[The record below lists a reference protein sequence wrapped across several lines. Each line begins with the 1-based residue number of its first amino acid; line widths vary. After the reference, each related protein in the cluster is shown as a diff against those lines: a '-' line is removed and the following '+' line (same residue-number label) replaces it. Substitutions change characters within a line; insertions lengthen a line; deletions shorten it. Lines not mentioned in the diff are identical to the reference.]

1 MTIRNLDRLFR
12 PQSLAIIG
20 ASAREGAIGH
30 VLARNVLAGGF
41 RGPIGFINPKYQ
53 SVLDRPCVANIG
65 ALDGAP
71 DLAVIATPA
80 ATVPGIVKELAERG
94 TRAAIIISAGFGSA
108 DGQALKRE
116 MQLAARPHL
125 MRMVGPNCLGVI
137 APIIGLNVSFAH
149 LSPKK
154 GSIALLTQSGAI
166 LTSALDWA
174 AARGIG
180 FSHLVSMGEM
190 LDVDFGDMLDYLA
203 SDGSTSAILIYAEA
217 VTNARKFVSAA
228 RRAARLK
235 PVIIIKA
242 GRYGETAGAV
252 TSHTGALAGSDAIYD
267 AIFRR
272 VGLLRVDDLAEL
284 FEAMETLALM
294 GPAAGDRLTIL
305 TNGGG
310 AGILAADALVRAGG
324 HLAPLDPGVLER
336 LDHVLPKGWSR
347 GNPVDIIGDAD
358 AERYRVAIDI
368 LAGDVHSDAL
378 LVLNSP
384 TALTSSDAAADAVIA
399 GLAGRKKPVLT
410 SWIGDQTSRPA
421 RAKFAAVK
429 IPSYTTPEQAV
440 RAFGYMV
447 AYRRS
452 QMLLTETPPSLPSN
466 FTPDHATVRQM
477 IDQALA
483 KGRSFLTSPE
493 SLAVMRAYG
502 INVVTDE
509 IVASPQE
516 ARKKAEAMAETVA
529 GPLVLK
535 LLSPDITHKSDIGG
549 VVLGLTD
556 GAAVEAAAA
565 AMLERVGEMRP
576 DARIDGFT
584 LSPMIDRSAS
594 QELILGA
601 VTDPQF
607 GPIILFGQGG
617 TSVEVTADR
626 SLALPPL
633 NLKLARE
640 LIADTRVYRLLQ
652 GYRERPAADL
662 DSIALS
668 LMRVAQLV
676 MDFAEIQELDIN
688 PLLANE
694 HTVIALDARIRVARS
709 AVAPQSRLA
718 IRPYPQELE
727 EIVPDPAGGS
737 LLLRPIRPED
747 EPGMLEAFKHL
758 SSESVELRFF
768 RVVTNPSHQMIAGLT
783 QIDYDREMALVLTD
797 IDTPEGETPPIYA
810 DVRLLMD
817 PDRVEAEYAIIV
829 RDDMAGRGFG
839 SLMMERI
846 IAYGRSI
853 NLSRITGLVRMENAS
868 MLAIC
873 QRLGF
878 TRRVDPDMPGLFH
891 VTKELSGR
899 SA

>member
-1 MTIRNLDRLFR
+1 MTIRNLDKLFR

-20 ASAREGAIGH
+20 ASDRAGAIGH
-30 VLARNVLAGGF
+30 VLARNALAEGF
-41 RGPIGFINPKYQ
+41 RGPVHFVNPKYP
-53 SVLDRPCVANIG
+53 SVLTRPCVATID
-65 ALDGAP
+65 ALETAP

-80 ATVPGIVKELAERG
+80 ATVPGIIRQLAARG
-94 TRAAIIISAGFGSA
+94 TRGAIIISAGFGGEA
-108 DGQALKRE
+108 GQALKRE

-125 MRMVGPNCLGVI
+125 MRLVGPNCLGVI
-137 APIIGLNVSFAH
+137 APTIGLNVSFAH

-190 LDVDFGDMLDYLA
+190 LDVDLGDMLDYLA
-203 SDGSTSAILIYAEA
+203 SDGGTSAILIYAEA

-242 GRYGETAGAV
+242 GRFGETASAV
-252 TSHTGALAGSDAIYD
+252 ASHTGALAGSDAVYD
-267 AIFRR
+267 AVFRR

-294 GPAAGDRLTIL
+294 GPAPGDRLTIL

-324 HLAPLDPGVLER
+324 RLAPLDATVLGR
-336 LDHVLPKGWSR
+336 LDAVLPKGWSR

-358 AERYRVAIDI
+358 PERYRVAMDI
-368 LAGDVHSDAL
+368 LADDPHCDAL

-384 TALTSSDAAADAVIA
+384 TALTSSDEAADAVIA

-421 RAKFAAVK
+421 RAKFAAAK
-429 IPSYTTPEQAV
+429 IPSYTTPEQAI
-440 RAFGYMV
+440 RAFGHMV
-447 AYRRS
+447 AYRHS
-452 QMLLTETPPSLPSN
+452 QMLLTETPPSLPGN
-466 FTPDHATVRQM
+466 FTPDRDIVRRM
-477 IDQALA
+477 IDQALT

-493 SLAVMRAYG
+493 SLAVMNAYG

-509 IVASPQE
+509 IVATPQE
-516 ARKKAEAMAETVA
+516 ARQQAEMMS

-556 GAAVEAAAA
+556 GAAVEAAAS
-565 AMLERVGEMRP
+565 AMLERVTILRP
-576 DARIDGFT
+576 DARIEGFT

-601 VTDPQF
+601 VTDAQF
-607 GPIILFGQGG
+607 GPVILFGQGG

-626 SLALPPL
+626 ALALPPL

-640 LIADTRVYRLLQ
+640 LIADTRVYRLLR
-652 GYRERPAADL
+652 GYRDRPAADL
-662 DSIALS
+662 DGIALA
-668 LMRVAQLV
+668 LVRVAQLM

-694 HTVIALDARIRVARS
+694 HTVIALDARVRVVKNDA
-709 AVAPQSRLA
+709 APQRRLA

-727 EIVPDPAGGS
+727 EVIPDPDGGL

-747 EPGMLEAFKHL
+747 EPGMIEAFEHL

-797 IDTPEGETPPIYA
+797 ADTPAGAVPPIYA

-853 NLSRITGLVRMENAS
+853 NLARITGLVRMENAS

-878 TRRVDPDMPGLFH
+878 TRRIDPDMPGLFH
-891 VTKELSGR
+891 VTKELGGTGS
-899 SA
+899 

>member
-1 MTIRNLDRLFR
+1 VTIRNLDKLFR

-41 RGPIGFINPKYQ
+41 RGALSFVNPKYN
-53 SVLDRPCVANIG
+53 SVLDRPCVASIA
-65 ALDGAP
+65 ALDAPP
-71 DLAVIATPA
+71 DLAIIATPA
-80 ATVPGIVKELAERG
+80 ATVPGIVAELAQRG
-94 TRAAIIISAGFGSA
+94 TRAAIVISAGFG
-108 DGQALKRE
+108 DEEGHALKRD
-116 MQLAARPHL
+116 MQLAARPTL
-125 MRMVGPNCLGVI
+125 MRLVGPNCLGVI
-137 APIIGLNVSFAH
+137 APTIGLNVSFAH

-166 LTSALDWA
+166 LTSALDWS

-203 SDGSTSAILIYAEA
+203 SDGGTSAILIYAEA

-242 GRYGETAGAV
+242 GRYGETASAV

-267 AIFRR
+267 AVFRR

-294 GPAAGDRLTIL
+294 GPAQGDRLTIL

-324 HLAPLDPGVLER
+324 HLAPLDPTVLAR
-336 LDHVLPKGWSR
+336 LDAVLPKGWSR

-358 AERYRVAIDI
+358 AERYRLATDI
-368 LAGDVHSDAL
+368 LAGDTHSDAL

-399 GLAGRKKPVLT
+399 GLAGRKKPILT

-421 RAKFAAVK
+421 RAKFAAAK

-447 AYRRS
+447 AYRHS
-452 QMLLTETPPSLPSN
+452 QMLLTETPPSVPSN
-466 FTPDHATVRQM
+466 FMPDRTTARRM
-477 IDQALA
+477 IDRALA

-493 SLAVMRAYG
+493 SLAVMKAYG

-509 IVASPQE
+509 IVASPQA
-516 ARKKAEAMAETVA
+516 ARKKAEAMV

-556 GAAVEAAAA
+556 GVAVEAAAM
-565 AMLERVGEMRP
+565 AMLERVREARP
-576 DARIDGFT
+576 DALIEGFT
-584 LSPMIDRSAS
+584 LSPMIDRSAA

-601 VTDPQF
+601 ATDPQF
-607 GPIILFGQGG
+607 GPVILFGQGG

-626 SLALPPL
+626 ALALPPL

-652 GYRERPAADL
+652 GYRDRPAADL
-662 DSIALS
+662 DSIALA
-668 LMRVAQLV
+668 LIRVAQLV

-694 HTVIALDARIRVARS
+694 HTVIALDARIHVARS
-709 AVAPQSRLA
+709 DVAPQSRLA

-727 EIVPDPAGGS
+727 EIIPDPAGGS

-797 IDTPEGETPPIYA
+797 TDTPEGAVPPVYA

-817 PDRVEAEYAIIV
+817 PDRIEAEYAIIV

-853 NLSRITGLVRMENAS
+853 NLQRITGLVRMENAS

-878 TRRVDPDMPGLFH
+878 TRRIDPDMPGLFH
-891 VTKELSGR
+891 VTKELG
-899 SA
+899 